1 MLGFFR
7 IFRIKMIF
15 VLLLT
20 LNFTSVQSVSAE
32 SDLASGVLDGMVFF
46 GQMGQSGEQGYEDKI
61 SFADGQFWSEICIR
75 CGFKPGSYWTRQE
88 PDGIHFR
95 GELKGGFGVFVYE
108 GRIIDGQAIVD
119 VVWSKERWY
128 WTSGRDLAFEGSTIP
143 GEYPYSSGAANQ
155 IAIEALQGDLP
166 DFCW

>member
-1 MLGFFR
+1 MLNFSR
-7 IFRIKMIF
+7 IFRIKILF
-15 VLLLT
+15 ALLLM
-20 LNFTSVQSVSAE
+20 LNFTSVQSVSADE
-32 SDLASGVLDGMVFF
+32 NLASGVLDGLVFF
-46 GQMGQSGEQGYEDKI
+46 GEMGQRGEQGYEDKL

-143 GEYPYSSGAANQ
+143 GEYPYSSGEADQ
-155 IAIEALQGDLP
+155 IAIEALLGKLP